1 MPQFRPA
8 SERDVDAI
16 IDMMRGYYAEDDYP
30 FSEAE
35 ARNTVIGLIGDE
47 SLGRLWSI
55 RDRDRVIGY
64 LAVTLGYSLEY
75 RGRDAFIDELFI
87 ETGSRGT
94 GLGRKAMEIAEA
106 YCREHGVKAL
116 HLEVERHR
124 QSAFELYRRTGFEDH
139 ERFLMTKLLDG

>member
-8 SERDVDAI
+8 SDRDVDAI

-30 FSEAE
+30 FSEAD
-35 ARNTVIGLIGDE
+35 ARRAVIGLISDE
-47 SLGRLWSI
+47 SLGRLWTI
-55 RDRDRVIGY
+55 QDRDRVVGY

-87 ETGSRGT
+87 ETESRGM
-94 GLGRKAMEIAEA
+94 GLGREAMEIAEV

-124 QSAFELYRRTGFEDH
+124 QSAYELYRSTGFEDH
-139 ERFLMTKLLDG
+139 DRYLMTKLLDG